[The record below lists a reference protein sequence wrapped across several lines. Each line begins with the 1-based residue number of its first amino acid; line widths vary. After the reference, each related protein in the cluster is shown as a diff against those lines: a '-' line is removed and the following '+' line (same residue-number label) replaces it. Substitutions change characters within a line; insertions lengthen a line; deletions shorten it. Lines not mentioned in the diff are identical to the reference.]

1 MGVRAG
7 GRGSLEL
14 ENSFCQE
21 SKSKKIKKIVILF
34 VWCGGG
40 GGYSKSFF
48 SYKESNYI

>member
-21 SKSKKIKKIVILF
+21 SKSKKNKKNCYF
-34 VWCGGG
+34 VCLVWGGG
-40 GGYSKSFF
+40 GLQ
-48 SYKESNYI
+48 